1 MALGTRQF
9 PELEGHLEE
18 GETLPV
24 GTVLQER
31 YQITEVVGI
40 GGQSVVYQARDMKF
54 PNVTKLCAVK
64 EMINAAPDVRLREL
78 AVRNFEREADVM
90 AELNHPAL
98 PKIFDKFSEGSRS
111 YLVMDF
117 IHGKDDF
124 TSGKNLEEILEEV
137 PGFLPEDQV
146 IQWAIEICNVLAY
159 LHGMQPR
166 PIVFRDVKPSNVMLG
181 PQGRIVLIDFGI
193 ARVFQP
199 DQKGTM
205 IGTEGYSPPEQ
216 YRGIAE
222 PRGDIYALGATLHHL
237 LTKRDPR
244 LEPPFSFEERPV
256 RSINPNVSEGL
267 EVIVM
272 KALQYDMDKRF
283 SSAEEMKLNL
293 MELAESQT
301 GEPYGGAKTIA
312 LPRSA
317 DGVLAIWQFA
327 CEDEIFSSPVVS
339 NDVLYVGAYDHNLW
353 ALDAKSGDFIWKY
366 ATEGGISAKPCVHND
381 KVIVGSEDRVL
392 YAVHADRGRIVWSCP
407 TNGRIRSSARVEFD
421 IVFFGSDDGYLYAVR
436 AQSGRVV
443 WRFQAMKEIR
453 SSPAIDGE
461 VVYIGSDDGH
471 LYALNIQDGKMRWRF
486 RIARGVMSSPLVFEG
501 LVYVGGM
508 DNSLYAIDARY
519 GSAAW
524 RYRTGGRIL
533 SSPAVSPEL
542 GVVYVG
548 SVDGS
553 VYAVDAD
560 SGRLVWK
567 FATQDQVISSPAV
580 FEGVIYIGSRDGHL
594 YAVDA
599 KSGDLRWKFKTEGRI
614 LSSSSPSV
622 CDGMVYVGST
632 DHRVYALPI

>member
-1 MALGTRQF
+1 MALSTRQF

-18 GETLPV
+18 GETLPI
-24 GTVLQER
+24 GIVLQKR
-31 YQITEVVGI
+31 YQITEVLGI

-64 EMINAAPDVRLREL
+64 EMINAAPDLRLREL

-90 AELNHPAL
+90 AELNHAAL
-98 PKIFDKFSEGSRS
+98 PKIFDKFSEGNRS

-117 IHGKDDF
+117 IPGKD
-124 TSGKNLEEILEEV
+124 LEAILEEA
-137 PGFLPEDQV
+137 PGFLSENQV
-146 IQWAIEICNVLAY
+146 IQWGIEICDVLAY
-159 LHGMQPR
+159 LHSRQPG
-166 PIVFRDVKPSNVMLG
+166 PIVFRDVKPSNVMSG
-181 PQGRIVLIDFGI
+181 PQERVMLIDFGI

-256 RSINPNVSEGL
+256 RSINPDVSEGL
-267 EVIVM
+267 EAIVM
-272 KALQYDMDKRF
+272 RALQYDMDKRF
-283 SSAEEMKLNL
+283 SSAEEMKLAL
-293 MELAESQT
+293 MALVELRAGDSS
-301 GEPYGGAKTIA
+301 GVAVGTIA
-312 LPRSA
+312 LPRSS
-317 DGVLAIWQFA
+317 DGVLATWEFV

-339 NDVLYVGAYDHNLW
+339 NGVLYIGAYDHNLW
-353 ALDAKSGDFIWKY
+353 ALDAKSGEFIWKY
-366 ATEGGISAKPCVHND
+366 ATEGGINAQPCVYDD

-392 YAVHADRGRIVWSCP
+392 YAVHTSRGRIVWSCP

-421 IVFFGSDDGYLYAVR
+421 IVFFGSDDGYLYTVR

-461 VVYIGSDDGH
+461 VVYVGSDDGH
-471 LYALNIQDGKMRWRF
+471 LYALNIQDGKRRWQF

-524 RYRTGGRIL
+524 RYRTGGRVI
-533 SSPAVSPEL
+533 SSPAISPEL

-567 FATQDQVISSPAV
+567 FPTEDQVISSPSV
-580 FEGVIYIGSRDGHL
+580 FKGVVYIGSRDGHL
-594 YAVDA
+594 YALDA
-599 KSGDLRWKFKTEGRI
+599 KSGDLRWKFKTEGRV
-614 LSSSSPSV
+614 LSSAPPAIYE
-622 CDGMVYVGST
+622 GMVYIGAT